1 MCARRNVSH
10 PQVRYRSPLGS
21 YVKPFQASSRGSS
34 PTCCGSRALEAKSY
48 HTNPRD
54 KTKMEVDDVLDISCI
69 QLSGLFSHDCSYP
82 TAEPVASLDVDG
94 MTRLLWA
101 SPAKQTRTVLPVA
114 DTTTTGRANSRQ
126 GGR

>member
-1 MCARRNVSH
+1 
-10 PQVRYRSPLGS
+10 
-21 YVKPFQASSRGSS
+21 
-34 PTCCGSRALEAKSY
+34 
-48 HTNPRD
+48 
-54 KTKMEVDDVLDISCI
+54 MEVDDVLDISCV

-101 SPAKQTRTVLPVA
+101 SPAKQARTVLPVA